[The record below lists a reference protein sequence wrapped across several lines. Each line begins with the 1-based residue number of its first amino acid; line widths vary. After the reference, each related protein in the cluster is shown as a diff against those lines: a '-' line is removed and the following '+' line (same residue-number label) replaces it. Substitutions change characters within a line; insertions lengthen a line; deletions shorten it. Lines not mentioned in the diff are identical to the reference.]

1 MHQEFAFLM
10 AVGRGCNKGAESR
23 TTFCKAHGGGRRC
36 QELGCTKSVE
46 GKTEFCI
53 AHGGGRWCGIEEC
66 SRAARGKSGFCLKHG
81 GGKRWRIEG
90 CTRGAE
96 GHPGLCLSHGGGRR
110 CQHPNCGKGAQGSTI
125 FASPTVEARGACLMA
140 VPEVQRAARPCAKG
154 TAAGRGAS
162 LREVVCAQGASMAEL
177 ASALR
182 MEMEAASA
190 APCPGAPRALVV
202 ALVAV

>member
-1 MHQEFAFLM
+1 MPRVRLHQKR
-10 AVGRGCNKGAESR
+10 GREDRVLHRSWWWALVWDRGMLESGKGEIR
-23 TTFCKAHGGGRRC
+23 I
-36 QELGCTKSVE
+36 LP
-46 GKTEFCI
+46 KT
-53 AHGGGRWCGIEEC
+53 
-66 SRAARGKSGFCLKHG
+66 
-81 GGKRWRIEG
+81 RWREKVEDRGEG

-96 GHPGLCLSHGGGRR
+96 GHPGLCISHGGGRR